1 MNQEKVGR
9 FIRELR
15 IEKEMTQQELA
26 EKLGVTDSAISKWEN
41 GRGAPDI
48 SYLIPLSNELNITIL
63 ELLNGEKGKDDGN
76 ALIKLIE
83 ETNRKKRIWKYITLG
98 ISNICLIIM
107 SVVFIFGYIIPMIY
121 ENSDSKGMEIVRSA
135 SMEPT
140 IKLMTGFIYDK
151 VDIEDVKKDD
161 IIVYN
166 WTDENGAFLASPNGN
181 VRVIHRVVEITKDDN
196 GNVSL
201 ITRGDNNLEDD
212 KIPVTSH
219 NFVGIYNH
227 KTSYLTTFFLKQ
239 NIQNYPGVFIFLM
252 ISISIVIC
260 FDIIQFI
267 KYLIKRASV

>member
-76 ALIKLIE
+76 ALIELIE
-83 ETNRKKRIWKYITLG
+83 ETNRKKKIWKYLFTG
-98 ISNICLIIM
+98 ISNIVLLIM
-107 SVVFIFGYIIPMIY
+107 SIILMFGYIIPLIY
-121 ENSDSKGMEIVRSA
+121 ENSNTKGLELIRSA

-140 IKLMTGFIYDK
+140 IKTLSGFIYNK
-151 VDIEDVKKDD
+151 VDIENVKKDD
-161 IIVYN
+161 IIVFN
-166 WTDENGAFLASPNGN
+166 WVDENGAFLVSENGN
-181 VRVIHRVVEITKDDN
+181 IRVVHRVVDITKDDN
-196 GNVSL
+196 GNINL

-212 KIPVTSH
+212 SMPVTSH
-219 NFVGIYNH
+219 NFVGVYNH
-227 KTSYLTTFFLKQ
+227 KVSNLTATFLRH
-239 NIQNYPGVFIFLM
+239 NIRRYPIVFIVL
-252 ISISIVIC
+252 ITHIIGIAI
-260 FDIIQFI
+260 FDIIQFK
-267 KYLIKRASV
+267 KYLINRK

>member
-98 ISNICLIIM
+98 ISNIYLVILSI
-107 SVVFIFGYIIPMIY
+107 VFIFGYIIPMIY
-121 ENSDSKGMEIVRSA
+121 ENSDSKEW
-135 SMEPT
+135 
-140 IKLMTGFIYDK
+140 K
-151 VDIEDVKKDD
+151 
-161 IIVYN
+161 
-166 WTDENGAFLASPNGN
+166 
-181 VRVIHRVVEITKDDN
+181 
-196 GNVSL
+196 
-201 ITRGDNNLEDD
+201 
-212 KIPVTSH
+212 
-219 NFVGIYNH
+219 
-227 KTSYLTTFFLKQ
+227 
-239 NIQNYPGVFIFLM
+239 
-252 ISISIVIC
+252 
-260 FDIIQFI
+260 
-267 KYLIKRASV
+267 

>member
-98 ISNICLIIM
+98 ISNICLVIM
-107 SVVFIFGYIIPMIY
+107 SIVFIFGYIIPMIY

-140 IKLMTGFIYDK
+140 IKTLSGFIYDK
-151 VDIEDVKKDD
+151 VDIENTKKDD
-161 IIVYN
+161 IIVFN
-166 WTDENGAFLASPNGN
+166 WVDENGAFLASENGL
-181 VRVIHRVVEITKDDN
+181 VRVVHRVVEIAKDDN
-196 GNVSL
+196 GNISL

-212 KIPVTSH
+212 NMPVTSH

-252 ISISIVIC
+252 ISISIIIC
-260 FDIIQFI
+260 FDIIEFI
-267 KYLIKRASV
+267 KYLIKRASA

>member
-15 IEKEMTQQELA
+15 NEKEMTQQELA

-83 ETNRKKRIWKYITLG
+83 ETNRKKRIWKYLFTG
-98 ISNICLIIM
+98 ISNIVLLIM
-107 SVVFIFGYIIPMIY
+107 SIILMFGYIIPIIY
-121 ENSDSKGMEIVRSA
+121 ENSNTKGLELIRSG

-140 IKLMTGFIYDK
+140 IKTLSGFIYDK
-151 VDIEDVKKDD
+151 VDIENVKKDD
-161 IIVYN
+161 IIIFN
-166 WTDENGAFLASPNGN
+166 LIDENGAFLVSENGN
-181 VRVIHRVVEITKDDN
+181 VRVTHRVVEIAKDDN
-196 GNVSL
+196 SNVSL
-201 ITRGDNNLEDD
+201 ITKGDNNLENDS
-212 KIPVTSH
+212 IPVTSH
-219 NFVGIYNH
+219 NFVGVYNH

-239 NIQNYPGVFIFLM
+239 NIQKYPGIFIFLM
-252 ISISIVIC
+252 ISVSIVVC
-260 FDIIQFI
+260 FDIIEFI
-267 KYLIKRASV
+267 KYLIKRASA

>member
-121 ENSDSKGMEIVRSA
+121 ENSDSKGIEMVRSA

-140 IKLMTGFIYDK
+140 IETLSGFIYDK
-151 VDIEDVKKDD
+151 VDIKNVKEDD
-161 IIVYN
+161 IIVFN
-166 WTDENGAFLASPNGN
+166 WVDENGAFLASENGN
-181 VRVIHRVVEITKDDN
+181 VRVVHRVVEIAKDDN
-196 GNVSL
+196 GNISL

-212 KIPVTSH
+212 NIPGTSQ
-219 NFVGIYNH
+219 
-227 KTSYLTTFFLKQ
+227 SFL
-239 NIQNYPGVFIFLM
+239 
-252 ISISIVIC
+252 
-260 FDIIQFI
+260 
-267 KYLIKRASV
+267 